1 MHYTKKIDPTGHT
14 SKLVPNEV
22 GITPA
27 KFDTSHLPDEER
39 EPYPT
44 LGCYERRARYFRDH
58 LDMELPRWY
67 SPAQAQS
74 VAKRKGCRITREL
87 TDYDMVSDE
96 FELKLLTKQAYKKQR
111 KKRFNIK

>member
-58 LDMELPRWY
+58 LDMELPRWW
-67 SPAQAQS
+67 SPVQTQAF
-74 VAKRKGCRITREL
+74 VKRRGCLITREIL
-87 TDYDMVSDE
+87 EEDLISEE
-96 FELKLLTKQAYKKQR
+96 FKIKAEKKRVFDRHQS
-111 KKRFNIK
+111 KRFNK